1 MNTPLVSIIIPCM
14 NEERTIGSCIRKAQS
29 TLKRE
34 CLAGE
39 IIIPD
44 NSTDNSREIAIKMGA
59 KIVIP
64 QKKGYGNAYLEGF
77 RHAVGK
83 YVIIADADDTYDLNE
98 MPKFLKP
105 LMAGEADFVMG
116 TRLKGNIMKNSMPRL
131 HRYIGNPVLTGILN
145 WLFKTKISD
154 AHCGMRAITKEA
166 YERLGTK
173 SEGMEFASE
182 MIIEAARKKLRI
194 IEVPITYYPRQ
205 TPSKL
210 HSWGDGWRHL
220 RFMMLYNPTPFFYVP
235 GILLFILGA
244 FMALTLAIR
253 GNVETTSLHSFI
265 LGSMLAIIGTQM
277 IATGS
282 VMKVYGIVHNKID
295 KSGITGKLLDYHS
308 LESGLMVGIILFFA
322 GMVLGSKIL
331 LKWVSSGFGS
341 LSEVGNAV
349 ASVVLAAVGMQIIFS
364 ALIISIFILEKKEN
378 GN

>member
-14 NEERTIGSCIRKAQS
+14 NEEKTIGSCILKAQS

-34 CLAGE
+34 GLAGE

-83 YVIIADADDTYDLNE
+83 YIVIADADDTYDLNE

-166 YERLGTK
+166 YEKLGTK

-308 LESGLMVGIILFFA
+308 LESGLLVGIILFFA